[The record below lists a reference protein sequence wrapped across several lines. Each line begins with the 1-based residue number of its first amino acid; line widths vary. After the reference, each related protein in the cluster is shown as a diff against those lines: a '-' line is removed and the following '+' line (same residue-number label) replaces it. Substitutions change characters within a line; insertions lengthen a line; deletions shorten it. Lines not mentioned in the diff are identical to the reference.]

1 MKQKKIKTLIT
12 LLNARERTK
21 RVLKRYDELYSKQAL
36 NLTFQSEIQDTL
48 NYFKIN
54 LYNYIR
60 AIKDKKEYFDKYP
73 NLESELNKEVIPLIV
88 ESSNST
94 YTIYELYSV
103 YRNRYEH
110 PNKIDDAEQYTIFY
124 TSISQKEFIQ
134 LFDICNNVVDF
145 ELSKLTPDE
154 IQSMILENPE
164 TIISIQKSI
173 LHLDKQNEKEK
184 EEHLELYQ
192 QNKLLLQKLKNIK
205 FNNLTENSID
215 EIYKEF
221 ENYFSTTYFKKEFVE
236 YYGET
241 MYKKLLEIYK
251 NENES
256 TKQIEQEIKAFYQ
269 TLLKQSL
276 KVEK

>member
-21 RVLKRYDELYSKQAL
+21 RTLKRYDELYSKQAL
-36 NLTFQSEIQDTL
+36 NLTFQLEIQDTL

-60 AIKDKKEYFDKYP
+60 AIKDKKEYFDKYQ
-73 NLESELNKEVIPLIV
+73 NLESELNKKVIPLNA
-88 ESSNST
+88 ESLNST

-110 PNKIDDAEQYTIFY
+110 PNKIDDADQYTIFH
-124 TSISQKEFIQ
+124 TSIPQKEFIL
-134 LFDICNNVVDF
+134 LFHICNNVVDF
-145 ELSKLTPDE
+145 ELNKLTSDE
-154 IQSMILENPE
+154 IKSMILENPE

-173 LHLDKQNEKEK
+173 LHLDKRNEKEK

-192 QNKLLLQKLKNIK
+192 QNKMLLQKLKNIN
-205 FNNLTENSID
+205 FNNLTENLID
-215 EIYKEF
+215 EIYEEF
-221 ENYFSTTYFKKEFVE
+221 KNYFLNTYFKKEFVE

-241 MYKKLLEIYK
+241 MYKKLLEIYN
-251 NENES
+251 NENGS
-256 TKQIEQEIKAFYQ
+256 TKQIVQEIQTFNQ
-269 TLLKQSL
+269 TLLKQT
-276 KVEK
+276 

>member
-21 RVLKRYDELYSKQAL
+21 RALKRYDELYSKQAL

-60 AIKDKKEYFDKYP
+60 AIKDKKEYFDKYQK
-73 NLESELNKEVIPLIV
+73 LESELNKKAIPLNA
-88 ESSNST
+88 ESLNST

-110 PNKIDDAEQYTIFY
+110 PNKIDDADQYTIFH
-124 TSISQKEFIQ
+124 TSIPQKEFIQ
-134 LFDICNNVVDF
+134 LFHICNNVVDF
-145 ELSKLTPDE
+145 ELNKLTSVE
-154 IQSMILENPE
+154 IKSMILENPE
-164 TIISIQKSI
+164 TIISIQKSV

-192 QNKLLLQKLKNIK
+192 QNKMLLQKLKNIN
-205 FNNLTENSID
+205 FNNLTENLID
-215 EIYKEF
+215 EIYEEF
-221 ENYFSTTYFKKEFVE
+221 KNYFLNTYFKKEFVE

-241 MYKKLLEIYK
+241 MYKKLLEIYN
-251 NENES
+251 NENGS
-256 TKQIEQEIKAFYQ
+256 TKQIVQEIQTFYQ
-269 TLLKQSL
+269 TLLKQS
-276 KVEK
+276 

>member
-21 RVLKRYDELYSKQAL
+21 RALKRYDELYSKQAL
-36 NLTFQSEIQDTL
+36 NLTFQLEIQDTL
-48 NYFKIN
+48 NYFKNN

-60 AIKDKKEYFDKYP
+60 AIKDKKEYFDKYQ
-73 NLESELNKEVIPLIV
+73 NLESELNKKVIPLNA
-88 ESSNST
+88 ESLNST

-110 PNKIDDAEQYTIFY
+110 PNKIDDADQYTIFH
-124 TSISQKEFIQ
+124 TSIPQKEFIL
-134 LFDICNNVVDF
+134 LFHICNNVVDF
-145 ELSKLTPDE
+145 ELNKLTSDE
-154 IQSMILENPE
+154 IKSMILENPE

-192 QNKLLLQKLKNIK
+192 QNKMLLQKLKNIN
-205 FNNLTENSID
+205 FNNLTENLID
-215 EIYKEF
+215 EIYEEF
-221 ENYFSTTYFKKEFVE
+221 KNYFLNTYFKKEFVE

-241 MYKKLLEIYK
+241 MYKKLLEIYN
-251 NENES
+251 NENGS
-256 TKQIEQEIKAFYQ
+256 TKQIVQEIQTFYQ
-269 TLLKQSL
+269 TLLKQS
-276 KVEK
+276 

>member
-21 RVLKRYDELYSKQAL
+21 RALKRYDELYSKQAL

-60 AIKDKKEYFDKYP
+60 AIKDKKEYFDKYQK
-73 NLESELNKEVIPLIV
+73 LESELNKKVIPLNA
-88 ESSNST
+88 ESLNST

-110 PNKIDDAEQYTIFY
+110 PNKIDDADQYTIFH
-124 TSISQKEFIQ
+124 TSIPQKEFIQ
-134 LFDICNNVVDF
+134 LFHICNNVVDF
-145 ELSKLTPDE
+145 ELNKLTSVE
-154 IQSMILENPE
+154 IKSMILENPE

-192 QNKLLLQKLKNIK
+192 QNKMLLQKLKNIN
-205 FNNLTENSID
+205 FNNLTENLID
-215 EIYKEF
+215 EIYEEF
-221 ENYFSTTYFKKEFVE
+221 KNYFLNTYFKKEFVE

-241 MYKKLLEIYK
+241 MYKKLLEIYS
-251 NENES
+251 NENGS
-256 TKQIEQEIKAFYQ
+256 TKQIVQEIQTFYQ
-269 TLLKQSL
+269 TLLKQS
-276 KVEK
+276 

>member
-21 RVLKRYDELYSKQAL
+21 RTLKRYDELYSKQAL
-36 NLTFQSEIQDTL
+36 NLTFQLEIQDTL

-60 AIKDKKEYFDKYP
+60 AIKDKKEYFDKYQ
-73 NLESELNKEVIPLIV
+73 NLESELNKKVIPLNA
-88 ESSNST
+88 ESLNST

-110 PNKIDDAEQYTIFY
+110 PNKIDDADQYTIFH
-124 TSISQKEFIQ
+124 TSIPQKEFIL
-134 LFDICNNVVDF
+134 LFHICNNVVDF
-145 ELSKLTPDE
+145 ELNKLTSDE
-154 IQSMILENPE
+154 IKSMILENPE

-173 LHLDKQNEKEK
+173 LHLDKRNEKEK

-192 QNKLLLQKLKNIK
+192 QNKRLLQKLKNIN
-205 FNNLTENSID
+205 FNNLTENLID
-215 EIYKEF
+215 EIYEEF
-221 ENYFSTTYFKKEFVE
+221 KNYFLNTYLKKEFVE

-241 MYKKLLEIYK
+241 MYKKLLEIYS
-251 NENES
+251 NENGS
-256 TKQIEQEIKAFYQ
+256 TKQIVQEIQTFYQ
-269 TLLKQSL
+269 TLLKQT
-276 KVEK
+276 

>member
-21 RVLKRYDELYSKQAL
+21 RALKRYDELYSKQAL

-60 AIKDKKEYFDKYP
+60 AIKDKKEYFDKYQ
-73 NLESELNKEVIPLIV
+73 NLESELNKKVIPLNA
-88 ESSNST
+88 ESLNST
-94 YTIYELYSV
+94 YTIYELYAV

-110 PNKIDDAEQYTIFY
+110 PNKIDDSDQYTIFH
-124 TSISQKEFIQ
+124 TSIPQKEFIQ
-134 LFDICNNVVDF
+134 LFHICNNVVDF
-145 ELSKLTPDE
+145 ELNKLTSVE
-154 IQSMILENPE
+154 IKSMILENPE

-192 QNKLLLQKLKNIK
+192 QNKMLLQKLKNIN
-205 FNNLTENSID
+205 FNNLTENLID
-215 EIYKEF
+215 EIYGEF
-221 ENYFSTTYFKKEFVE
+221 KNYFLNTYFKKQFVE

-241 MYKKLLEIYK
+241 MYKKLLEIYN
-251 NENES
+251 NENGS
-256 TKQIEQEIKAFYQ
+256 TKQIVQEIQNFYQ
-269 TLLKQSL
+269 TLLKQS
-276 KVEK
+276 

>member
-21 RVLKRYDELYSKQAL
+21 RTLKRYDELYSKQAL
-36 NLTFQSEIQDTL
+36 NLTFQLEIQDTL

-60 AIKDKKEYFDKYP
+60 AIKDKKEYFDKYQK
-73 NLESELNKEVIPLIV
+73 LESELNKKVIPLNA
-88 ESSNST
+88 ESLNST

-110 PNKIDDAEQYTIFY
+110 PNKIDDADQYTIFH
-124 TSISQKEFIQ
+124 TSIPQKEFIL
-134 LFDICNNVVDF
+134 LFHICNNVVDF
-145 ELSKLTPDE
+145 ELNKLTSVE
-154 IQSMILENPE
+154 IKSMILENPE

-173 LHLDKQNEKEK
+173 LHLDKRNEKEK

-192 QNKLLLQKLKNIK
+192 QNKMLLQKLKNIN
-205 FNNLTENSID
+205 FNNLTENLID
-215 EIYKEF
+215 EIYEEF
-221 ENYFSTTYFKKEFVE
+221 KNYFLNTYFKKEFVE

-241 MYKKLLEIYK
+241 MYKKLLEIYN
-251 NENES
+251 NENGS
-256 TKQIEQEIKAFYQ
+256 TKQIVQEIQTFNQ
-269 TLLKQSL
+269 TLLKQT
-276 KVEK
+276 

>member
-21 RVLKRYDELYSKQAL
+21 RALKRYDELYSKQAL

-60 AIKDKKEYFDKYP
+60 AIKDKKEYFDKYQ
-73 NLESELNKEVIPLIV
+73 NLESELNKKVIPLNA
-88 ESSNST
+88 ESLNST

-110 PNKIDDAEQYTIFY
+110 PNKIDDADQYTIFH
-124 TSISQKEFIQ
+124 TSIPQKEFIL
-134 LFDICNNVVDF
+134 LFHICNNVVDF
-145 ELSKLTPDE
+145 ELNKLTSDE
-154 IQSMILENPE
+154 IKSMILENPE

-192 QNKLLLQKLKNIK
+192 QNKMLLQKLKNIN
-205 FNNLTENSID
+205 FNNLTENLID
-215 EIYKEF
+215 EIYEEF
-221 ENYFSTTYFKKEFVE
+221 KNYFLNTYFKKEFVE

-241 MYKKLLEIYK
+241 MYKKLLEIYN
-251 NENES
+251 NENGS
-256 TKQIEQEIKAFYQ
+256 TKQIVQEIQNFYQ
-269 TLLKQSL
+269 TLLKQS
-276 KVEK
+276 

>member
-21 RVLKRYDELYSKQAL
+21 RALKRYDELYSKQAL
-36 NLTFQSEIQDTL
+36 NLTFQLEIQDTL

-60 AIKDKKEYFDKYP
+60 AIKDKKEYFDKYQ
-73 NLESELNKEVIPLIV
+73 NLESELNKKVIPLNA
-88 ESSNST
+88 ESLNST

-110 PNKIDDAEQYTIFY
+110 PNKIDDADQYTIFH
-124 TSISQKEFIQ
+124 TSIPQKEFIL
-134 LFDICNNVVDF
+134 LFHICNNVVDF
-145 ELSKLTPDE
+145 ELNKLTSDE
-154 IQSMILENPE
+154 IKSMILENPE

-192 QNKLLLQKLKNIK
+192 QNKMLLQKLKNIN
-205 FNNLTENSID
+205 FNNLTENLID
-215 EIYKEF
+215 EIYEEF
-221 ENYFSTTYFKKEFVE
+221 KNYFLNTYFKKEFVE

-241 MYKKLLEIYK
+241 MYKKLLEIYN
-251 NENES
+251 NENGS
-256 TKQIEQEIKAFYQ
+256 TKQIVQEIQNFYQ
-269 TLLKQSL
+269 TLLKQS
-276 KVEK
+276 

>member
-21 RVLKRYDELYSKQAL
+21 RALKRYDELYSKQAL

-60 AIKDKKEYFDKYP
+60 AIKDKKEYFDKYQ
-73 NLESELNKEVIPLIV
+73 NLESELNKKVIPLNA
-88 ESSNST
+88 ESLNST

-110 PNKIDDAEQYTIFY
+110 PNKIDDSDQYTIFH
-124 TSISQKEFIQ
+124 TSIPQKEFIQ
-134 LFDICNNVVDF
+134 LFHICNNVVDF
-145 ELSKLTPDE
+145 ELNKLTSFE
-154 IQSMILENPE
+154 IKSMILENPE

-192 QNKLLLQKLKNIK
+192 QNKMLLQKLKNIN
-205 FNNLTENSID
+205 FNNLTENLID
-215 EIYKEF
+215 EIYEEF
-221 ENYFSTTYFKKEFVE
+221 KNYFLNTYFKKQFVE

-241 MYKKLLEIYK
+241 MYKKLLEIYN
-251 NENES
+251 NENGS
-256 TKQIEQEIKAFYQ
+256 TKQIVQEIQNFYQ
-269 TLLKQSL
+269 TLLKQS
-276 KVEK
+276 

>member
-21 RVLKRYDELYSKQAL
+21 RALKRYDELYSKQAL

-60 AIKDKKEYFDKYP
+60 SIKDKKEYFDKYQK
-73 NLESELNKEVIPLIV
+73 LESELNKKVIPLNA
-88 ESSNST
+88 ESLNST

-110 PNKIDDAEQYTIFY
+110 PNKIDDADQYTIFH
-124 TSISQKEFIQ
+124 TSIPQKEFIQ
-134 LFDICNNVVDF
+134 LFHICNNVVDF
-145 ELSKLTPDE
+145 ELNKLTSVE
-154 IQSMILENPE
+154 IKSMILENPE

-173 LHLDKQNEKEK
+173 LHLDKQNEQEK

-192 QNKLLLQKLKNIK
+192 QNKMLLQKLKNIN
-205 FNNLTENSID
+205 FNNLTENLID
-215 EIYKEF
+215 EFYEEF
-221 ENYFSTTYFKKEFVE
+221 KNYFLNTYFKKEFVE

-241 MYKKLLEIYK
+241 MYKKLMEIYN
-251 NENES
+251 NENGS
-256 TKQIEQEIKAFYQ
+256 TKQIVQEIQTFYQ
-269 TLLKQSL
+269 TLLKQS
-276 KVEK
+276 

>member
-21 RVLKRYDELYSKQAL
+21 RALKRYDELYSKQAL

-60 AIKDKKEYFDKYP
+60 AIKDKKEYFDKYQK
-73 NLESELNKEVIPLIV
+73 LESELNKKVIPLNA
-88 ESSNST
+88 ESLNST

-110 PNKIDDAEQYTIFY
+110 PNKIDDADQYTIFH
-124 TSISQKEFIQ
+124 TSIPQKEFIQ
-134 LFDICNNVVDF
+134 LFHICNNVVDF
-145 ELSKLTPDE
+145 ELNKLTSVE
-154 IQSMILENPE
+154 IKSMILENPE

-192 QNKLLLQKLKNIK
+192 QNKMLLQKLKNIN
-205 FNNLTENSID
+205 FNNLTENLID
-215 EIYKEF
+215 EIYEEF
-221 ENYFSTTYFKKEFVE
+221 KNYFLNTYFKKEFVE

-241 MYKKLLEIYK
+241 MYKKLLEIYN
-251 NENES
+251 NENGS
-256 TKQIEQEIKAFYQ
+256 TKQIVQEIQTFYQ
-269 TLLKQSL
+269 TLLKQS
-276 KVEK
+276 

>member
-21 RVLKRYDELYSKQAL
+21 RALKRYDELYSKQAL

-60 AIKDKKEYFDKYP
+60 AIKDKKEYFDKYQK
-73 NLESELNKEVIPLIV
+73 LESELNKKVIPLNA
-88 ESSNST
+88 ESLNST

-110 PNKIDDAEQYTIFY
+110 PNKIDDADQYTIFH
-124 TSISQKEFIQ
+124 TSIPQKEFIQ
-134 LFDICNNVVDF
+134 LFHICNNVVDF
-145 ELSKLTPDE
+145 ELNKLTSVE
-154 IQSMILENPE
+154 IKSMILENPE
-164 TIISIQKSI
+164 TTISIQKSI

-192 QNKLLLQKLKNIK
+192 QNKMLLQKLKNIN
-205 FNNLTENSID
+205 FNNLTENLID
-215 EIYKEF
+215 EIYEEF
-221 ENYFSTTYFKKEFVE
+221 KNYFLNTYFKKQFVE

-241 MYKKLLEIYK
+241 MYKKLLEIYN
-251 NENES
+251 NENGS
-256 TKQIEQEIKAFYQ
+256 TKQIVQEIQNFYQ
-269 TLLKQSL
+269 TLLKQS
-276 KVEK
+276 

>member
-21 RVLKRYDELYSKQAL
+21 RTLKRYDELYSKQAL

-60 AIKDKKEYFDKYP
+60 AIKDKKEYFDKYQKI
-73 NLESELNKEVIPLIV
+73 ESELNKKVIPLNA
-88 ESSNST
+88 ESLNST

-110 PNKIDDAEQYTIFY
+110 PNKIDDADQYTIFH
-124 TSISQKEFIQ
+124 TSIPQKEFIR
-134 LFDICNNVVDF
+134 LFHICNNVVDF
-145 ELSKLTPDE
+145 ELNKLTSDE
-154 IQSMILENPE
+154 IKSMILENPE

-184 EEHLELYQ
+184 EKHLELYQ
-192 QNKLLLQKLKNIK
+192 QNKMLLQKLKNIN
-205 FNNLTENSID
+205 FNNLTENLID
-215 EIYKEF
+215 EIYEEF
-221 ENYFSTTYFKKEFVE
+221 KNYFLNTYLKKEFVE

-241 MYKKLLEIYK
+241 MYKKLLEIYS
-251 NENES
+251 NENGS
-256 TKQIEQEIKAFYQ
+256 TKQIVQEIQTFYQ
-269 TLLKQSL
+269 TLLKQS
-276 KVEK
+276 

>member
-21 RVLKRYDELYSKQAL
+21 KALKRYDELYSKQAL
-36 NLTFQSEIQDTL
+36 NLTFQLEIQDTL

-60 AIKDKKEYFDKYP
+60 TIKDKKEYFDKYQ
-73 NLESELNKEVIPLIV
+73 NLESELNKKVIPLNA
-88 ESSNST
+88 ESLNST

-110 PNKIDDAEQYTIFY
+110 PNKIDDADQYTIFH
-124 TSISQKEFIQ
+124 TSIPQKEFIL
-134 LFDICNNVVDF
+134 LFHICNNVVDF
-145 ELSKLTPDE
+145 ELNKLTSDE
-154 IQSMILENPE
+154 IKSMILENPE

-192 QNKLLLQKLKNIK
+192 QNKMLLQKLKNIN
-205 FNNLTENSID
+205 FNNLTENLID
-215 EIYKEF
+215 EIYEEF
-221 ENYFSTTYFKKEFVE
+221 KKYFLNTYFKKEFVE

-241 MYKKLLEIYK
+241 MYKKLLEIYN
-251 NENES
+251 NENGS
-256 TKQIEQEIKAFYQ
+256 TKQIVQEIQTFYQ
-269 TLLKQSL
+269 TLLKQS
-276 KVEK
+276 

>member
-21 RVLKRYDELYSKQAL
+21 RALKRYDELYSKQAL
-36 NLTFQSEIQDTL
+36 NLTFQLEIQDTL

-60 AIKDKKEYFDKYP
+60 AIKDKKEYFDKYQ
-73 NLESELNKEVIPLIV
+73 NLESELNKKVIPLNA
-88 ESSNST
+88 ESLNST

-110 PNKIDDAEQYTIFY
+110 PNKIDDADQYTIFH
-124 TSISQKEFIQ
+124 TSIPQKEFIL
-134 LFDICNNVVDF
+134 LFHICNNVVDF
-145 ELSKLTPDE
+145 ELNKLTSDE
-154 IQSMILENPE
+154 IKSMILENPE

-192 QNKLLLQKLKNIK
+192 QNKMLLQKLKNIN
-205 FNNLTENSID
+205 FNNLTENLID
-215 EIYKEF
+215 EIYEEF
-221 ENYFSTTYFKKEFVE
+221 KNYFLNTYFKKEFVE

-241 MYKKLLEIYK
+241 MYKKLLEIYN
-251 NENES
+251 NENGS
-256 TKQIEQEIKAFYQ
+256 TKQIVQEIQTFNQ
-269 TLLKQSL
+269 TLLKQT
-276 KVEK
+276 

>member
-21 RVLKRYDELYSKQAL
+21 RTLKRYDELYSKQAL

-60 AIKDKKEYFDKYP
+60 AIKDKKEYFDKYQKI
-73 NLESELNKEVIPLIV
+73 ESELNKKVIPLNA
-88 ESSNST
+88 ESLNST

-110 PNKIDDAEQYTIFY
+110 PNKIDDADQYTIFH
-124 TSISQKEFIQ
+124 TSIPQKEFIL
-134 LFDICNNVVDF
+134 LFHICNNVVDF
-145 ELSKLTPDE
+145 ELNKLTSDE
-154 IQSMILENPE
+154 IKSMILENPE

-192 QNKLLLQKLKNIK
+192 QNKMLLQKLKNIN
-205 FNNLTENSID
+205 FNNLTENLID
-215 EIYKEF
+215 EIYEEF
-221 ENYFSTTYFKKEFVE
+221 KNYFLNTYFKKEFVE

-241 MYKKLLEIYK
+241 MYKKLLEIYN
-251 NENES
+251 NENGS
-256 TKQIEQEIKAFYQ
+256 TKQIVQEIQTFYQ
-269 TLLKQSL
+269 TLLKQS
-276 KVEK
+276 

>member
-21 RVLKRYDELYSKQAL
+21 RALKRYDELYSKQAL
-36 NLTFQSEIQDTL
+36 NLTFQLEIQDTL

-60 AIKDKKEYFDKYP
+60 AIKDKKEYFDKYQ
-73 NLESELNKEVIPLIV
+73 NLESELNKKVIPLNA
-88 ESSNST
+88 ESLNST

-110 PNKIDDAEQYTIFY
+110 PNKIDDADQYTIFH
-124 TSISQKEFIQ
+124 TSIPQKEFIL
-134 LFDICNNVVDF
+134 LFHICNNVVDF
-145 ELSKLTPDE
+145 ELNKLTSDE
-154 IQSMILENPE
+154 IKSMILENPE

-192 QNKLLLQKLKNIK
+192 QNKMLLQKLKNIN
-205 FNNLTENSID
+205 FNNLTENLID
-215 EIYKEF
+215 EIYEEF
-221 ENYFSTTYFKKEFVE
+221 KNYFLNTYFKKEFVE

-241 MYKKLLEIYK
+241 MYKKLLEIYN
-251 NENES
+251 NENGS
-256 TKQIEQEIKAFYQ
+256 TKQIVQEIQTFYL
-269 TLLKQSL
+269 TLLKQS
-276 KVEK
+276 

>member
-21 RVLKRYDELYSKQAL
+21 RALKRYDELYSKQAL
-36 NLTFQSEIQDTL
+36 NLTFQSEIQDTC

-54 LYNYIR
+54 LYNYIYNYIR
-60 AIKDKKEYFDKYP
+60 AIKDKKEYFDKYQK
-73 NLESELNKEVIPLIV
+73 LESELNKKVIPLNA
-88 ESSNST
+88 ESLNST

-110 PNKIDDAEQYTIFY
+110 PNKIDDADQYTIFH
-124 TSISQKEFIQ
+124 TSIPQKEFIQ
-134 LFDICNNVVDF
+134 LFHICNNVVDF
-145 ELSKLTPDE
+145 ELNKLTSVE
-154 IQSMILENPE
+154 IKSMILENPE

-192 QNKLLLQKLKNIK
+192 QNKMLLQKLKNIN
-205 FNNLTENSID
+205 FNNLTENLID
-215 EIYKEF
+215 EIYEEF
-221 ENYFSTTYFKKEFVE
+221 KNYFLNTYFKKEFVE

-241 MYKKLLEIYK
+241 MYKKLLEIYN
-251 NENES
+251 NENGS
-256 TKQIEQEIKAFYQ
+256 TKQIVQEIQTFYQ
-269 TLLKQSL
+269 TLLKQS
-276 KVEK
+276 

>member
-21 RVLKRYDELYSKQAL
+21 RALKRYDELYSKQAL

-60 AIKDKKEYFDKYP
+60 AIKDKKEYFDKYQKI
-73 NLESELNKEVIPLIV
+73 ESELNKKVIPLNA
-88 ESSNST
+88 ESLNST

-110 PNKIDDAEQYTIFY
+110 PNKIDDADQYTIFH
-124 TSISQKEFIQ
+124 TSIPQKEFIR
-134 LFDICNNVVDF
+134 LFHICNNVVDF
-145 ELSKLTPDE
+145 ELNKLTSDE
-154 IQSMILENPE
+154 IKSMILENPE

-184 EEHLELYQ
+184 EKHLELYQ
-192 QNKLLLQKLKNIK
+192 QNKMLLQKLKNIN
-205 FNNLTENSID
+205 FNNLTENIID
-215 EIYKEF
+215 EIYEEF
-221 ENYFSTTYFKKEFVE
+221 KNYFSNTYFKKEFVE

-241 MYKKLLEIYK
+241 MYKKLLEIYN
-251 NENES
+251 NENGS
-256 TKQIEQEIKAFYQ
+256 TKQIVQEIQTFYQ
-269 TLLKQSL
+269 TLLKQS
-276 KVEK
+276 

>member
-21 RVLKRYDELYSKQAL
+21 RALKRYDELYSKQAL
-36 NLTFQSEIQDTL
+36 NLTFQLEIQDTL

-60 AIKDKKEYFDKYP
+60 AIKDKKEYFDKYQ
-73 NLESELNKEVIPLIV
+73 NLEFELNKKVIPLNA
-88 ESSNST
+88 ESLNST

-110 PNKIDDAEQYTIFY
+110 PNKIDDADQYTIFHI
-124 TSISQKEFIQ
+124 SIPQKEFIQ
-134 LFDICNNVVDF
+134 LFHICNNVVDF
-145 ELSKLTPDE
+145 ELNKLTSDE
-154 IQSMILENPE
+154 IKSMILENPE

-192 QNKLLLQKLKNIK
+192 QNKMLLEKLKNIN
-205 FNNLTENSID
+205 FNNLTENLTD
-215 EIYKEF
+215 DIYEEF
-221 ENYFSTTYFKKEFVE
+221 KNYFFNTCFKKEFVE

-241 MYKKLLEIYK
+241 MYKKLLEIYS
-251 NENES
+251 NENGS
-256 TKQIEQEIKAFYQ
+256 TKQIVQEIQNFYQ
-269 TLLKQSL
+269 TLLKQS
-276 KVEK
+276 

>member
-21 RVLKRYDELYSKQAL
+21 RTLKRYDELYSKQAL

-60 AIKDKKEYFDKYP
+60 AIKDKKEYFDKYQKI
-73 NLESELNKEVIPLIV
+73 ESELNKKVIPLNA
-88 ESSNST
+88 ESLNST

-110 PNKIDDAEQYTIFY
+110 PNKIDDADQYTIFH
-124 TSISQKEFIQ
+124 TSIPQKEFIL
-134 LFDICNNVVDF
+134 LFHICNNVVDF
-145 ELSKLTPDE
+145 ELNKLTSDE
-154 IQSMILENPE
+154 IKSMILENPE

-192 QNKLLLQKLKNIK
+192 QNKMLLQKLKNIN
-205 FNNLTENSID
+205 FNNLTENLID
-215 EIYKEF
+215 EIYEEF
-221 ENYFSTTYFKKEFVE
+221 KNYFLNTYFKKEFVE

-241 MYKKLLEIYK
+241 MYKKLLEIYN
-251 NENES
+251 NENGS
-256 TKQIEQEIKAFYQ
+256 TKQIVQEIQTFYQ
-269 TLLKQSL
+269 TLLKQF
-276 KVEK
+276 KVEE

>member
-21 RVLKRYDELYSKQAL
+21 RALKRYDELYSKQAL

-60 AIKDKKEYFDKYP
+60 AIKDKKEYFDKYQ
-73 NLESELNKEVIPLIV
+73 NLESELNKKVIPLNA
-88 ESSNST
+88 ESLNST

-110 PNKIDDAEQYTIFY
+110 PNKIDDADQYTIFH
-124 TSISQKEFIQ
+124 TSIPQKEFIL
-134 LFDICNNVVDF
+134 LFHICNNVVDF
-145 ELSKLTPDE
+145 ELNKLTSDE
-154 IQSMILENPE
+154 IKSMILENPE

-192 QNKLLLQKLKNIK
+192 QNKMLLQKLKNIN
-205 FNNLTENSID
+205 FNNLTENLID
-215 EIYKEF
+215 EIYEEF
-221 ENYFSTTYFKKEFVE
+221 KNYFLNTYFKKEFVE

-241 MYKKLLEIYK
+241 MYKKLLEIYN
-251 NENES
+251 NENGS
-256 TKQIEQEIKAFYQ
+256 TKQIVQEIQTFYQ
-269 TLLKQSL
+269 TLLKQS
-276 KVEK
+276 